1 MSLYSGIVDLLEECI
16 EIDDVFSPEL
26 KADERP
32 AYVAV
37 VDVSGSEDLV
47 EVARAG
53 ILALV
58 EALPPSALFGL
69 VTVSSTVGV
78 YDLRSALPHC
88 YHLPIPEEGEMT
100 TGVVDVLPAEC
111 MLVQIASHKD
121 FITCAVE
128 TLTSAAASLPAHMPR
143 RSHFFSINSQQKRLY
158 IVKY

>member
-1 MSLYSGIVDLLEECI
+1 VSLYSGIVDLLEECI

-100 TGVVDVLPAEC
+100 TGVADVLPAEC

-128 TLTSAAASLPAHMPR
+128 TLTSATASLPAHMPR
-143 RSHFFSINSQQKRLY
+143 RSHFFSINSQQK
-158 IVKY
+158 